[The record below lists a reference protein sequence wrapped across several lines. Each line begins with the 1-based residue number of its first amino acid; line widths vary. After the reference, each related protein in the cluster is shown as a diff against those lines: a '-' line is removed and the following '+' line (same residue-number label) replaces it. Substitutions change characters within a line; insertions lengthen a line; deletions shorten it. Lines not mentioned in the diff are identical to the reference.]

1 MAGQKIAEG
10 FVELKLRTAALEA
23 AMRKAEGKFR
33 GGTSRMQSV
42 AKKLAGSLAIAFSGM
57 ALIRFGAVAI
67 STAAEFEKSMSSV
80 KAVSGA
86 TGKAF
91 KDMTDLAKKMGA
103 TTVFTA
109 KQSADAMQFLAMA
122 GLNTTEIMAAL
133 PGTLELAAAGSLE
146 LSTAADLATNVLGGM
161 SLEVEELGRVND
173 VMAFTA
179 SKANTSVG
187 ELAGALRIAGPIANS
202 LGISIEQV
210 AATLGGM
217 ANQGFK
223 AENAGQA
230 VKQMFSKLLK
240 ASSGASE
247 EVDEFGNVTNKAQSA
262 LDAMGIKLLDTT
274 GKMRPLNAVLIDMK
288 KAAITARQAQDIFG
302 DRVFA
307 AALAAVSATEAIGDL
322 EEGMLGVNNTLKGT
336 AKQMAATKLDN
347 FAGQMTLLK
356 SAWDAFLQSLGEF
369 VTKSPNIISLI
380 KSYTDGFSGL
390 ALALTDAR
398 NAIAG
403 VRDPVDKL
411 GEDFERLTKDV
422 KRYGDIL
429 DNAEEGSNKYNNALK
444 NLAHANTKLNE
455 VMEKQAELIKG
466 GTAGKRKAEKEAKAK
481 AKIAEQEAKAAALL
495 AEKEAAAEK
504 KKSRRLKAEKKDLE
518 AAGKLLQAKFAQ
530 EDAIIQAAAER
541 DAETSEEKQALVQ
554 KRLDEQLLMF
564 ADNEEAKTA
573 AVIQAFHDVEAIE
586 KEFADKDAERD
597 KNRVKSFGE
606 AFAGIEA
613 LTQTHG
619 EFMEEQGAKLANA
632 LNDTLTS
639 GFVDIFNGEMKNMAD
654 LFGSVA
660 DTMKQALIGALAE
673 MAATWIIKHA
683 LMMATA
689 TTTASVQVAAAA
701 AAGTANVA
709 AASAS
714 AAAWTA
720 AAAAM
725 MVALAPVLIAIAAVA
740 IVGKAL
746 GVFKFEKG
754 GIAPGGFKAMQ
765 EGGVINKPTLGLVGE
780 GSNSEAVVPLPD
792 NRSIPV
798 KFEGSGAGSSQ
809 PMTINLVMDGR
820 IIGRALAD
828 LSQRRG
834 MTVDPAAILERG
846 NI

>member
-1 MAGQKIAEG
+1 MAGEEVGRG
-10 FVELKLRTAALEA
+10 FETLQLRTAALEA
-23 AMRKAEGKFR
+23 AMRKAENKFK
-33 GGTSRMQSV
+33 GGTGRMQSV
-42 AKKLAGSLAIAFSGM
+42 AKKLAGALAISFSGM
-57 ALIRFGAVAI
+57 ALIRFGAIVI

-80 KAVSGA
+80 KAVSSA

-91 KDMTDLAKKMGA
+91 EDMTALAKQMGA

-122 GLNTTEIMAAL
+122 GLSTNEIMAAL

-202 LGISIEQV
+202 MGISIEEV

-230 VKQMFSKLLK
+230 VKQMFSRLLK
-240 ASSGASE
+240 ASAGATE

-262 LDAMGIKLLDTT
+262 LDAMGLKLLDAT
-274 GKMRPLNAVLIDMK
+274 GKMRPLNKVLIDMK
-288 KAAITARQAQDIFG
+288 KAGITARQAQDIFG

-307 AALAAVSATEAIGDL
+307 AALAAVSATDAIAGL

-369 VTKSPNIISLI
+369 VTKSPNITSLI

-390 ALALTDAR
+390 AMALTDAR

-403 VRDPVDKL
+403 ITDPVDEL
-411 GEDFERLTKDV
+411 GKKFSKATANVEKWGTVLE
-422 KRYGDIL
+422 
-429 DNAEEGSNKYNNALK
+429 NAAEGSREEANAIHQLIRANRELDEVLK
-444 NLAHANTKLNE
+444 EQAKIIKSSPVGKDKAKKDAK
-455 VMEKQAELIKG
+455 EKAK
-466 GTAGKRKAEKEAKAK
+466 AAEKEAK
-481 AKIAEQEAKAAALL
+481 IAAQQ
-495 AEKEAAAEK
+495 KEAEDSAEK
-504 KKSRRLKAEKKDLE
+504 KKNRRVKAEKKDLE
-518 AAGKLLQAKFAQ
+518 SAGKLLEAKFAQ
-530 EDAIIQAAAER
+530 EDAIIQAATER
-541 DAETSEEKQALVQ
+541 DAETAEEKMALIQ
-554 KRLDEQLLMF
+554 ERLDAQLLMF
-564 ADNEEAKTA
+564 VDNEEAKTA
-573 AVIQAFHDVEAIE
+573 AVILAFHDVEAIQE
-586 KEFADKDAERD
+586 EERQKNEERD

-606 AFAGIEA
+606 SFASIA
-613 LTQTHG
+613 VLTQTHG

-632 LNDTLTS
+632 LHGSLKS
-639 GFVDIFNGEMKNMAD
+639 GFIDLFNGDITNSGQ
-654 LFGSVA
+654 LFEGVA
-660 DTMKQALIGALAE
+660 NTMKQALIGALAE
-673 MAATWIIKHA
+673 MAATWVIKHA

-689 TTTASVQVAAAA
+689 TTTASVQVAAAT
-701 AAGTANVA
+701 AAGTANVV
-709 AASAS
+709 AASTS
-714 AAAWTA
+714 AAAWVA
-720 AAAAM
+720 ASAAM
-725 MVALAPVLIAIAAVA
+725 LAALAPVLIAVAAIA
-740 IVGKAL
+740 IVGKTL

-798 KFEGSGAGSSQ
+798 KFEGGSPDGGQ

-820 IIGRALAD
+820 VIGRAFAD

-834 MTVDPAAILERG
+834 ITIDPAAILERG